1 MYVCVRVRVRVRVRV
16 HVRVCV
22 CVHVCVCVC
31 VCVWKVDRVQKESC
45 TFEMLAPQTM
55 RRKNCGK
62 RGASKSR
69 NVPMSFMMSAPS
81 LQRQYAWTEGHVCNQ
96 EKYLPYWIAH
106 Y

>member
-1 MYVCVRVRVRVRVRV
+1 
-16 HVRVCV
+16 
-22 CVHVCVCVC
+22 
-31 VCVWKVDRVQKESC
+31 VWKVDRVQKESC

-81 LQRQYAWTEGHVCNQ
+81 LHLLALQSKSVLA
-96 EKYLPYWIAH
+96 EKIPTG
-106 Y
+106 